1 MVSETI
7 QLSQSDES
15 LGQVSGGYVE
25 ASGDCGPKIEAWG
38 LRLEELRVDELDRSD
53 LECLGKALDQHPVSL
68 HGPNVGV
75 ELAERLLVVRTR
87 EGRPGKLK
95 ANKVQRAFENK
106 RGQRNIVLK
115 ARQMGLTTWVAARFF
130 LKTIT
135 QPGTLTLEVAHTQE
149 AAEEIFRIVHR
160 FLDWLPDGLR
170 EGALKTGRANVR
182 QIVFP
187 EIDAEYRVVSAA
199 DRNAGRGLTV
209 QNLHCSELARWPGDA
224 ADILAGLR
232 AAMAP
237 GGELILES
245 TPQGVGG
252 CFYEEWRKAGETAT
266 VRHFFPWWMETRYHS
281 EAVDEAS
288 LTDEERVLMETH
300 GLKLAQ
306 IAYRRRIRA
315 DFRGLTAQEYAED
328 EESCFLASGESVFE
342 LAAVEARLKTA
353 PEPVERR
360 KNGELEIWLP
370 PVKGKEYLVAVD
382 PAGGGSDGDYSAAQ
396 VLEMETGLQCAEFA
410 GHVGG
415 LELARFVTGLA
426 AEYNG
431 AWLVVERNNHG
442 SGVLALAET
451 ACKYERIYQQGGRQ
465 GGQAGWLTTSVSRP
479 AVIARLEAALVEV
492 PELFQSRRLL
502 GECRSFVRQPNGSSG
517 AQAGTHD
524 DRVMAMAI
532 GLAARA
538 ELAEKKTSRQLL
550 ASGRSLGGVRLG
562 SCSLSSSSHS
572 TNAWK
577 LVAESRCR
585 ISRLPF
591 PAIAQP
597 GESPYNIDSEEL
609 EERSVCRCRRKRFI
623 PITPWCA

>member
-1 MVSETI
+1 MAETR
-7 QLSQSDES
+7 D
-15 LGQVSGGYVE
+15 GGAQVEG
-25 ASGDCGPKIEAWG
+25 WG
-38 LRLEELRVDELDRSD
+38 LRLEELPVEELDRSG
-53 LECLGKALDQHPVSL
+53 LAQLGKALDNHPISL
-68 HGPNVGV
+68 RGGTVGMA
-75 ELAERLLVVRTR
+75 LAERLLVVRTR

-95 ANKVQRAFENK
+95 ANQVQRAFEK
-106 RGQRNIVLK
+106 RRGQRNIVLK

-170 EGALKTGRANVR
+170 AGPLKTGRANVR

-187 EIDAEYRVVSAA
+187 GMDAEYRVVSAA

-237 GGELILES
+237 GGELVLES
-245 TPQGVGG
+245 TPQGLGG
-252 CFYEEWRKAGETAT
+252 CFYEEWRKAGETGT
-266 VRHFFPWWMETRYHS
+266 VRHFFPWWMEYRYRS
-281 EAVDEAS
+281 EAVEEAS
-288 LTDEERVLMETH
+288 LTEEERGLVERH
-300 GLKLAQ
+300 GLKLSQ

-342 LAAVEARLKTA
+342 LAAVETRLQTA

-370 PVKGKEYLVAVD
+370 PVKGKQYVVAVD
-382 PAGGGSDGDYSAAQ
+382 PAGGGADGDYSAAE
-396 VLEMETGLQCAEFA
+396 VVEMETGLQCAEFA

-426 AEYNG
+426 REYNG

-442 SGVLALAET
+442 TGVLALAET
-451 ACKYERIYQQGGRQ
+451 ACKYERIYRQ

-479 AVIARLEAALVEV
+479 AAIGRLDAALVEE
-492 PELFQSRRLL
+492 PEIFQSRRLL
-502 GECRSFVRQPNGSSG
+502 AECRSFVRLPNGSTG

-532 GLAARA
+532 ALGARA
-538 ELAEKKTSRQLL
+538 ELAGKK
-550 ASGRSLGGVRLG
+550 RS
-562 SCSLSSSSHS
+562 
-572 TNAWK
+572 
-577 LVAESRCR
+577 
-585 ISRLPF
+585 F
-591 PAIAQP
+591 
-597 GESPYNIDSEEL
+597 
-609 EERSVCRCRRKRFI
+609 
-623 PITPWCA
+623 